1 MASDLGVVGESATLQ
16 SNAGRMLLVLA
27 HELRGPLAPIRNAA
41 TSLAMH
47 IPEGAPSRKSVRII
61 ERQLKNIESLIDGIL
76 EAARLEHALQPVH
89 RVHVNLVEA
98 VADAIDAA
106 TPYVTERG
114 HMLGAVLPST
124 PVYVDGDAGQLGQI
138 VHNLLTNAAK
148 YTDRG
153 GCIEVSV
160 TSSGDTA
167 RICVRD
173 TGIGVM
179 PDKQASIF
187 DLFAQAGQGGT
198 PRSAGGLGIGLY
210 VTRQLVLGH
219 GGTISV
225 ASPGLN
231 LGSEFTVRL
240 PLACTG
246 DGETWSAAQS
256 PNPAVG
262 GPLHAGT
269 SE

>member
-1 MASDLGVVGESATLQ
+1 MASVLGVVGQRTMLQ

-61 ERQLKNIESLIDGIL
+61 ERQVENIESLIDGIL
-76 EAARLEHALQPVH
+76 EAARFEHSLQPLH
-89 RVHVNLVEA
+89 WVHVNLGEA

-114 HMLGAVLPST
+114 HTLNAVFPIT

-138 VHNLLTNAAK
+138 FHNLITNAAK

-153 GCIEVSV
+153 GHIKVSV
-160 TSSGDTA
+160 TSTGDTA
-167 RICVRD
+167 QICVRD

-179 PDKQASIF
+179 PDKQAFIF
-187 DLFAQAGQGGT
+187 DLFVQAGQDGT
-198 PRSAGGLGIGLY
+198 PRSEGGMGIGLY

-219 GGTISV
+219 GGAISV
-225 ASPGLN
+225 ASSGLN

-262 GPLHAGT
+262 RPLHAGT